1 VSIIEKKNRGIH
13 LEMVKNN
20 PKFEISYVD
29 EEEMHSLDSVHN

>member
-1 VSIIEKKNRGIH
+1 MIEKKIRDIH

-20 PKFEISYVD
+20 PKFEISYID